1 MKYIRF
7 LFLFISV
14 QAFSQTL
21 SPNAQVS
28 LLTISPGQ
36 ELYSTFGHSAI
47 RISDPVQGIDVNFN
61 YGTFNFEA
69 PGFYMKFLRGY
80 LNYQISSYNSYV
92 EMEYWNRTNRLI
104 TEQVLNL
111 SQNQKQKL
119 FDFLQN
125 NMKPEN
131 REYRYKFF
139 TDNCSTRL
147 RDVLQVACGD
157 SLVFNKN
164 LNPDSTY
171 RQWIDKYAH
180 NNNQEWADFGMDL
193 AIGLGSDQKT
203 GWSDAMFIP
212 DNLMAALDEAH
223 VLTAEGKQNL
233 VAQKHD
239 LNKIQP
245 SQKKTEITPSLFF
258 GLLMFL
264 VAGFTA
270 YQSYRKNKSILFDKV
285 LFSILGIAGW
295 ILLLLW
301 FATDHGVTGNNQNV
315 LWASPLVFPA
325 VFFLGKKRWASW
337 LFILFTVIFVFGYFY
352 FQFLSETKFSGEIVF
367 IALIILIRIVF
378 LFKNKYIGF
387 TGNKGVTG

>member
-1 MKYIRF
+1 VKYFRF
-7 LFLFISV
+7 LLFLISV

-21 SPNAQVS
+21 SPDAQIS
-28 LLTISPGQ
+28 LLTISPGE

-47 RISDPVQGIDVNFN
+47 RISDPSQRIDVNFN

-92 EMEYWNRTNRLI
+92 EMEYWNRSNRLI

-147 RDVLQVACGD
+147 RDVLQEACGD

-193 AIGLGSDQKT
+193 AIGLGSDKKT

-212 DNLMAALDEAH
+212 DNLMAALDEAY
-223 VLTAEGKQNL
+223 LISSEGKQKL
-233 VAQKHD
+233 VIQKHN
-239 LNKIQP
+239 LNQIQP
-245 SQKKTEITPSLFF
+245 TQKKTGITPSLFF
-258 GLLMFL
+258 MVVMLL
-264 VAGFTA
+264 VSVFTG
-270 YQSYRKNKSILFDKV
+270 YQYFKKSKSILFDKV
-285 LFSILGIAGW
+285 LFSILGISGW
-295 ILLLLW
+295 ILLMLW
-301 FATDHGVTGNNQNV
+301 FGTDHGVTRYNQNI

-325 VFFLGKKRWASW
+325 VYYLGKKQWASW
-337 LFILFTVIFVFGYFY
+337 LFIVFTVIFVVGYFY
-352 FQFLSETKFSGEIVF
+352 FQFLSPSKFSREIF
-367 IALIILIRIVF
+367 SIALIILIRIVF

-387 TGNKGVTG
+387 TGNKGLAG